1 MTAVMYSDPHET
13 FKASFETI
21 SLLTGEEFFQR
32 LVAHV
37 SKTLGVDTVWLAEY
51 HAEQNAM
58 STMAFLH
65 KGTYM
70 NNMSYL
76 IEGTP
81 CEAIVRSTEVVHY
94 PRRMRDLFPGKHTMM
109 ARFASES
116 YVGASLHDSEGC
128 VIGSV
133 AILHSQ
139 PVPLTDAI
147 QRILRTIKTRTES
160 ELMRFKREREVRA
173 RQNQLMGLI
182 NGMHDLL
189 INLNQHGQIIMANAT
204 AESQLQMDS
213 SSMTGLPI
221 ASFLTDA
228 GKSKV
233 LTAIEQLISTG
244 KRYGWLPGG
253 LQLLSRSG
261 DSFEAEGTLSRYE
274 LDSKVY
280 YTLVLRRKE
289 DSQEDD
295 KVKDLIDQTEHLGE
309 EVEDLQQ
316 SCQLIGES
324 QVMKRLLQN
333 IYMVAGTDATV
344 LINGETGT
352 GKELVAQHIHQS
364 SRRRNRPMIAVNC
377 GAIPANLIESEFF
390 GHAKGAFT
398 GATSERK
405 GRFHLAHGGTIFLD
419 EIGELPPELQ
429 VKLLRVI
436 QEGEFEPVGSSK
448 TVKVDVRI
456 IAATHRNLF
465 QLCCENLFRED
476 LYYRLNVFPIE
487 VPPLRERL
495 EDIPLIA
502 QKYMDKQGKRL
513 GKAIGNLDEVQ
524 RTILTSYRWPGNV
537 RELQNVIERAAI
549 ISQGGGIDLQAFLR
563 QVKPKTEI
571 KGHAAQQPILTRKEF
586 LEFEKQNILRALE
599 ATNWKV
605 SGKNG
610 AAALLDMVPSTLS
623 SRITAL
629 GIPTSRRL
637 PNG

>member
-1 MTAVMYSDPHET
+1 MYPDAHER
-13 FKASFETI
+13 FKTSFEDI
-21 SLLTGEEFFQR
+21 SLLTGDEFFQR
-32 LVAHV
+32 LVAHI
-37 SKTLGVDTVWLAEY
+37 SSSLGVDTVWLAEY
-51 HAEQNAM
+51 HPEQNAM
-58 STMAFLH
+58 STMVFLH
-65 KGTYM
+65 KGAYM
-70 NNMSYL
+70 NHMTYL

-81 CEAIVRSTEVVHY
+81 CEAIVRSPEVVHY
-94 PRRMRDLFPGKHTMM
+94 PRRMRELFPDKHTMM
-109 ARFASES
+109 SRFASES
-116 YVGASLHDSEGC
+116 YVGASLHDNAGC

-139 PVPLTDAI
+139 PVALTDAI
-147 QRILRTIKTRTES
+147 HHMLKTIKSRTES
-160 ELMRFKREREVRA
+160 ELMRFKREREVRT
-173 RQNQLMGLI
+173 RENQLIGLI
-182 NGMHDLL
+182 NGVQDML
-189 INLNQHGQIIMANAT
+189 INLNQHGQIMMANAT
-204 AESQLQMDS
+204 AESLLQVDS
-213 SSMTGLPI
+213 SSMAGMPI
-221 ASFLTDA
+221 ADFLTDA

-233 LTAIEQLISTG
+233 LTAIENLIATG
-244 KRYGWLPGG
+244 ERYGWLPGD
-253 LQLLSRSG
+253 LQLLSRTG
-261 DSFEAEGTLSRYE
+261 DPFEAEGTLSRYE
-274 LDSKVY
+274 LDKKVY
-280 YTLVLRRKE
+280 YTLVLRRKIGRLE
-289 DSQEDD
+289 GD

-309 EVEDLQQ
+309 EVEELQQ
-316 SCQLIGES
+316 ACQLIGES

-364 SRRRNRPMIAVNC
+364 SRRRNKPMIAVNC

-398 GATSERK
+398 GATAERK
-405 GRFHLAHGGTIFLD
+405 GRFQLAHGGTIFLD

-436 QEGEFEPVGSSK
+436 QEGEFEPVGSSR

-487 VPPLRERL
+487 VPPLRERID
-495 EDIPLIA
+495 DIPLIA
-502 QKYMDKQGKRL
+502 QKYMDKQGRRL
-513 GKAIGNLDEVQ
+513 GKTIGRLDEAQ
-524 RTILTSYRWPGNV
+524 RIMLTSYRWPGNV

-549 ISQGGGIDLQAFLR
+549 VSQDGSIDLQAILR
-563 QVKPKTEI
+563 QVKPKSEMVNR
-571 KGHAAQQPILTRKEF
+571 AEQAILTRKEF

-623 SRITAL
+623 SRINAL
-629 GIPTSRRL
+629 GIPTSRR
-637 PNG
+637 PSAD